1 MAATAMNLDCPLDD
15 IISEKHKQKRT
26 GGVLHHGG
34 KAHSGTGPMSTRSNA
49 TAVAAAPVKSLH
61 LPPQMGQGSK
71 IIVFNLP
78 SDVTKSQIWELFLT
92 TVGPVNRVGL
102 SYDNRGVSKG
112 TAQVEFKQNNDA
124 TKTFQQYN
132 KRLIDQNCP
141 MKVEIVVDPARI
153 PPPPISN
160 KVAPA
165 PKAANPASTGAN
177 GQAANR
183 GSCQGGNLGKGRGN
197 RQPQKT
203 AADLDAE
210 MEDYQKAKE

>member
-15 IISEKHKQKRT
+15 IISEKRKQKRT
-26 GGVLHHGG
+26 GGVSRRGG
-34 KAHSGTGPMSTRSNA
+34 KAHGGTGPIHA

-71 IIVFNLP
+71 IIVSNLP
-78 SDVTKSQIWELFLT
+78 SDVTKNQIWELFQT
-92 TVGPVNRVGL
+92 TVGPVNQVAL

-112 TAQVEFKQNNDA
+112 TAQVEFKQNNDS
-124 TKTFQQYN
+124 TKAFQQYK
-132 KRLIDQNCP
+132 KRLIDQN
-141 MKVEIVVDPARI
+141 RI
-153 PPPPISN
+153 PGQLITNRTNLLLPTPHGPVQEVYFVTN
-160 KVAPA
+160 G
-165 PKAANPASTGAN
+165 KAANG
-177 GQAANR
+177 
-183 GSCQGGNLGKGRGN
+183 GSRQGGNLGKGRGN

>member
-1 MAATAMNLDCPLDD
+1 MGLGLPDGGHLTHGFYTAK
-15 IISEKHKQKRT
+15 ISEKRKQKLT
-26 GGVLHHGG
+26 GGVSRCGS
-34 KAHSGTGPMSTRSNA
+34 KAHSGTGPIRD

-71 IIVFNLP
+71 IKVSNLP
-78 SDVTKSQIWELFLT
+78 SDT
-92 TVGPVNRVGL
+92 TVGPVNWVAL

-112 TAQVEFKQNNDA
+112 TTQVEFKQNNDA
-124 TKTFQQYN
+124 TKVFQQYN

-153 PPPPISN
+153 PPHPLSN
-160 KVAPA
+160 RVAPA
-165 PKAANPASTGAN
+165 PKVANPASAGAN
-177 GQAANR
+177 GKAANG
-183 GSCQGGNLGKGRGN
+183 GSCQGGNLGNGRGN